1 MSVNGRA
8 AATHDGQALAWPG
21 RVLSL
26 ADLRRSLNGHREVAV
41 GPDTVVTPLAVEE
54 LRDSGVRVVRQA
66 PAAATA
72 PYGHGQDRAYP
83 LVASAIQALTREGL
97 TFREWPEPDGLA
109 CRWAR
114 AAAECVASG
123 ECDGGVLFCADPGL
137 ACCVANKVPG
147 LRAVAVTT
155 VQQAARATLSLA
167 ANLLVVEMPGRTFFE
182 IRQILRALV
191 ATSRSCPDGVACT
204 LTELDGRAHR

>member
-1 MSVNGRA
+1 MSVNGRV
-8 AATHDGQALAWPG
+8 AATHDGQALAWPR

-26 ADLRRSLNGHREVAV
+26 ADLRRRLNGHREISV
-41 GPDTVVTPLAVEE
+41 GLDTVITPLAVEE

-66 PAAATA
+66 PASV

-83 LVASAIQALTREGL
+83 LVASARQALTEEGL

-109 CRWAR
+109 CRWAK
-114 AAAECVASG
+114 AVAECVAGG
-123 ECDGGVLFCADPGL
+123 ECSGGVLFCADPGL

-147 LRAVAVTT
+147 LRAVPVTT

-167 ANLLVVEMPGRTFFE
+167 ANLLVV
-182 IRQILRALV
+182 
-191 ATSRSCPDGVACT
+191 
-204 LTELDGRAHR
+204 

>member
-1 MSVNGRA
+1 
-8 AATHDGQALAWPG
+8 LAWPG

-26 ADLRRSLNGHREVAV
+26 ADLRRSLNGHREVTI

-54 LRDSGVRVVRQA
+54 LRDSGVRIVRQA
-66 PAAATA
+66 PAAASV
-72 PYGHGQDRAYP
+72 PYGHGQDRRYP
-83 LVASAIQALTREGL
+83 LVASAIQALMREGL
-97 TFREWPEPDGLA
+97 TFREWPQPTDLA

-114 AAAECVASG
+114 AVAECVAGG
-123 ECDGGVLFCADPGL
+123 ECEGGVLFCADPGL

-167 ANLLVVEMPGRTFFE
+167 ANLLVVEMPGRTFYE
-182 IRQILRALV
+182 IRQIMRALL
-191 ATSRSCPDGVACT
+191 TSRPCPDGVACT